1 LTLKEEIKI
10 MQLNDEIV
18 SGWLSGSD
26 SIGGYENPAG
36 PLYIQGRAATEAAMT
51 DRSQGMMAGT
61 LQGGTTCSLARGC
74 ACC

>member
-1 LTLKEEIKI
+1 

-26 SIGGYENPAG
+26 SIRGYDNPAG
-36 PLYIQGRAATEAAMT
+36 PLYIEGQAATEAALT
-51 DRSQGMMAGT
+51 SAGT
-61 LQGGTTCSLARGC
+61 EMSTISLHGSTTCSAGRGC

>member
-1 LTLKEEIKI
+1 

-26 SIGGYENPAG
+26 SIGGYDNPAG
-36 PLYIQGRAATEAAMT
+36 PLYIEGQAATEAALT
-51 DRSQGMMAGT
+51 SAGPEMNT
-61 LQGGTTCSLARGC
+61 LTLHGSTTCSMAKGC

>member
-1 LTLKEEIKI
+1 

-26 SIGGYENPAG
+26 SISGYDNPAG
-36 PLYIQGRAATEAAMT
+36 PLYIEGQAATEAALT
-51 DRSQGMMAGT
+51 SAGQEMNT
-61 LQGGTTCSLARGC
+61 LSLHGSTTCSMARGC